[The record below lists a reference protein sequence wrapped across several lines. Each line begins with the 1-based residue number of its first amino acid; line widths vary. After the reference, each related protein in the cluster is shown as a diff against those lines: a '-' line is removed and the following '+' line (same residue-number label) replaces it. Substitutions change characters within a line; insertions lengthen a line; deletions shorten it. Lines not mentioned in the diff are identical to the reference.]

1 MKNIEDIALLSVMLE
16 YQEQG
21 IKKLLEEMRMTI
33 KSTTEIVPMLRV
45 FLCMFNIIDDKKD
58 KGIILEFIQEYLD
71 ILKRKNME
79 E

>member
-1 MKNIEDIALLSVMLE
+1 MKNIEDITLLTLMLA
-16 YQEQG
+16 YREQG
-21 IKKLLEEMRMTI
+21 IKKFLEEMRGTI
-33 KSTTEIVPMLRV
+33 NTTSEIVPMLRV

>member
-1 MKNIEDIALLSVMLE
+1 MKNIEDIVLLSVMLAYKE
-16 YQEQG
+16 EG
-21 IKKLLEEMRMTI
+21 IKKILEEMRSTI
-33 KSTTEIVPMLRV
+33 KTTSDIVPILRV
-45 FLCMFNIIDDKKD
+45 LLCMFNIIDDKKD

>member
-1 MKNIEDIALLSVMLE
+1 MKNIEDIALLTLMLA
-16 YQEQG
+16 YKEQG
-21 IKKLLEEMRMTI
+21 IKNFLEEMRRTI

-45 FLCMFNIIDDKKD
+45 LLCMFNIIDDKKD